1 MAVTSIKKKG
11 SATSI
16 GVAFVAVDI
25 NFLDTKYWNPPYVL
39 L

>member
-1 MAVTSIKKKG
+1 MAVTSIKK
-11 SATSI
+11 
-16 GVAFVAVDI
+16 GVAFLAVDI